1 MRDPVAVGADD
12 AVKHEIDGAERMTLA
27 RRQLLQLALGASALP
42 VACRLAA
49 AQAYPTRPVS
59 VIVGYGAATSPDIIA
74 RLLAHWLSERLGQP
88 FIVENR
94 PGAGSNI
101 ATETVARAAPN
112 GYSLLLVTA
121 SNAINTTLYDGLNF
135 NFVRDIA
142 PVASIAGT
150 PFVMQVN
157 PSFPAT
163 TVPEFIAYAKANPGK
178 VNMASVGN
186 GTAPHVFGEMFKAM
200 AGVDLVH
207 VPYRTNPMSDLL
219 SGHVQVYFAA
229 IPSSIGYIRA
239 GKLRALAVTSAARSA
254 LLPDIPALGEFVP
267 GYEASAWQGVGVPK
281 DTPAEIIDRLNKEI
295 TAGLADPDLK
305 ARIAEQ
311 GAVPMPM
318 TPVEFGKFIAD
329 ETEKWAK
336 VVKFAGVR
344 AE

>member
-1 MRDPVAVGADD
+1 
-12 AVKHEIDGAERMTLA
+12 VKIDGGDRVALI
-27 RRQLLQLALGASALP
+27 RRQFLHLALGASAVP
-42 VACRLAA
+42 VASRLAA
-49 AQAYPTRPVS
+49 AQPYPTHSVS
-59 VIVGYGAATSPDIIA
+59 VTVGYGAGTSPDIIA

-101 ATETVARAAPN
+101 ATEAVARAAPN

-121 SNAINTTLYDGLNF
+121 SNAMNTTLYDSLNF
-135 NFVRDIA
+135 NFIRDIA

-157 PSFPAT
+157 PSFPAR

-207 VPYRTNPMSDLL
+207 IPYRTSPISDLL

-229 IPSSIGYIRA
+229 ILSSIGYIRA
-239 GKLRALAVTSAARSA
+239 GTLRALAVTTATRSA
-254 LLPDIPALGEFVP
+254 LLPDIPAVGEFVP

-295 TAGLADPDLK
+295 NAGLADPELK

-311 GAVPMPM
+311 GAVPIPM
-318 TPVEFGKFIAD
+318 TPVEFGKFIAA

>member
-1 MRDPVAVGADD
+1 
-12 AVKHEIDGAERMTLA
+12 MTVA
-27 RRQLLQLALGASALP
+27 RREFLQLALGASAVP
-42 VACRLAA
+42 VASRLAA

-59 VIVGYGAATSPDIIA
+59 VVVGYPAGTSPDIIA

-94 PGAGSNI
+94 PGAGGNI
-101 ATETVARAAPN
+101 ATETVVRAAPN

-121 SNAINTTLYDGLNF
+121 TNAINTTLYERLNF
-135 NFVRDIA
+135 NFIRDIA
-142 PVASIAGT
+142 PVASIAGI
-150 PFVMQVN
+150 PFVMLVN
-157 PSFPAT
+157 PSFPART
-163 TVPEFIAYAKANPGK
+163 LPEFIAYAKVNPGK

-200 AGVDLVH
+200 ASVDLVH
-207 VPYRTNPMSDLL
+207 IPYRANPMSDLL

-229 IPSSIGYIRA
+229 ILSSIGYIRA
-239 GKLRALAVTSAARSA
+239 GTLRALAVTTAARSE
-254 LLPDIPALGEFVP
+254 LLPDIPAVGEFVP

-295 TAGLADPDLK
+295 NAGLADPKLK

-311 GAVPMPM
+311 GAVPLPM

>member
-1 MRDPVAVGADD
+1 MQRL
-12 AVKHEIDGAERMTLA
+12 KFS
-27 RRQLLQLALGASALP
+27 RRQFLHLATGAAGLP
-42 VACRLAA
+42 AVSRMAM
-49 AQAYPTRPVS
+49 AQTYPTRSVS
-59 VIVGYGAATSPDIIA
+59 VIVGYPAGTSPDIFA

-101 ATETVARAAPN
+101 ATETVVRAAPN

-121 SNAINTTLYDGLNF
+121 TNAMNTTLYDSLNF

-142 PVASIAGT
+142 PVASIASI

-157 PSFPAT
+157 PSFPAR

-207 VPYRTNPMSDLL
+207 VPYRANPISDLL

-229 IPSSIGYIRA
+229 ILSSIGYIRA
-239 GKLRALAVTSAARSA
+239 GKLRALAVTTAARSE

-267 GYEASAWQGVGVPK
+267 DYEASAWQGVGAPK
-281 DTPAEIIDRLNKEI
+281 DTPAEIIDGLNKEI
-295 TAGLADPDLK
+295 NAGLADPKLK
-305 ARIAEQ
+305 ARIAEL
-311 GAVPMPM
+311 GAVPIPM
-318 TPVEFGKFIAD
+318 TPVEFGKFIAG
-329 ETEKWAK
+329 ETGKWAK
-336 VVKFAGVR
+336 VVKFAGIR

>member
-1 MRDPVAVGADD
+1 MPDPVAVDAGD
-12 AVKHEIDGAERMTLA
+12 AVKREIDGGDRMTLA
-27 RRQLLQLALGASALP
+27 RREFMQLALGASAVP
-42 VACRLAA
+42 VASRLAA
-49 AQAYPTRPVS
+49 AQPYPTRSVS
-59 VIVGYGAATSPDIIA
+59 VIVGYPAGTSPDIIA
-74 RLLAHWLSERLGQP
+74 RLVAHWLSERLGQP

-94 PGAGSNI
+94 PGAGGNI
-101 ATETVARAAPN
+101 ATETVVRAAPN

-121 SNAINTTLYDGLNF
+121 TNAMNTTLYDSLNF
-135 NFVRDIA
+135 NFIRDIA
-142 PVASIAGT
+142 PVASIAGI

-157 PSFPAT
+157 PSFPART
-163 TVPEFIAYAKANPGK
+163 LPEFIAYAKANPGK

-207 VPYRTNPMSDLL
+207 IPYRTNPIPDLL

-229 IPSSIGYIRA
+229 ILSSIGQIRA
-239 GKLRALAVTSAARSA
+239 GKLRALAVTTAARSE
-254 LLPDIPALGEFVP
+254 LLPDIPAVGEFLP

-295 TAGLADPDLK
+295 NAGLADPKLK
-305 ARIAEQ
+305 AKLAEQ
-311 GAVPMPM
+311 GAVPIAM
-318 TPVEFGKFIAD
+318 TPVEFGKFIAG

-336 VVKFAGVR
+336 VVKFARIR

>member
-1 MRDPVAVGADD
+1 
-12 AVKHEIDGAERMTLA
+12 
-27 RRQLLQLALGASALP
+27 
-42 VACRLAA
+42 
-49 AQAYPTRPVS
+49 
-59 VIVGYGAATSPDIIA
+59 
-74 RLLAHWLSERLGQP
+74 
-88 FIVENR
+88 
-94 PGAGSNI
+94 
-101 ATETVARAAPN
+101 
-112 GYSLLLVTA
+112 
-121 SNAINTTLYDGLNF
+121 
-135 NFVRDIA
+135 
-142 PVASIAGT
+142 VASVAGI

-157 PSFPAT
+157 PSFPART
-163 TVPEFIAYAKANPGK
+163 LPEFIAYAKVNPGK

-200 AGVDLVH
+200 ASVDLVH
-207 VPYRTNPMSDLL
+207 IPYRANPMSDLL

-229 IPSSIGYIRA
+229 ILSSIGYIRA
-239 GKLRALAVTSAARSA
+239 GTLRALAVTTAARSE
-254 LLPDIPALGEFVP
+254 LLPDIPAVGEFVP

-295 TAGLADPDLK
+295 NAGLADPKLK

-311 GAVPMPM
+311 GAVPLPM

>member
-1 MRDPVAVGADD
+1 MPDPVAVDAGD
-12 AVKHEIDGAERMTLA
+12 AVKREIDGGDRMTLA
-27 RRQLLQLALGASALP
+27 RREFMQLALGASAVP
-42 VACRLAA
+42 VASRLAA
-49 AQAYPTRPVS
+49 AQPYPTRSVS
-59 VIVGYGAATSPDIIA
+59 VIVGYPAGTSPDIIA
-74 RLLAHWLSERLGQP
+74 RLVAHWLSERLGQP

-94 PGAGSNI
+94 PGAGGNI
-101 ATETVARAAPN
+101 ATETVVRAAPN

-121 SNAINTTLYDGLNF
+121 TNAMNTTLYDSLNF
-135 NFVRDIA
+135 NFIRDIA
-142 PVASIAGT
+142 PVASIAGI

-157 PSFPAT
+157 PSFPART
-163 TVPEFIAYAKANPGK
+163 LPEFIAYAKANPGK

-207 VPYRTNPMSDLL
+207 IPYRTNPIPDLL

-229 IPSSIGYIRA
+229 ILSSIGQIRA
-239 GKLRALAVTSAARSA
+239 GKLRALAVTTAARSE
-254 LLPDIPALGEFVP
+254 LLPDIPAVGEFLP

-295 TAGLADPDLK
+295 NAGLADPKLK
-305 ARIAEQ
+305 AKLAEQ

-318 TPVEFGKFIAD
+318 TPVEFGKFIAG

-336 VVKFAGVR
+336 VVKFARIR

>member
-1 MRDPVAVGADD
+1 
-12 AVKHEIDGAERMTLA
+12 VKREIDGGDRMTLA
-27 RRQLLQLALGASALP
+27 RREFMQLALGASAVP
-42 VACRLAA
+42 VASRLAA
-49 AQAYPTRPVS
+49 AQPYPTRSVS
-59 VIVGYGAATSPDIIA
+59 VIVGYPAGTSPDIIA
-74 RLLAHWLSERLGQP
+74 RLVAHWLSERLGQP

-94 PGAGSNI
+94 PGAGGNI
-101 ATETVARAAPN
+101 ATETLVRAAPN

-121 SNAINTTLYDGLNF
+121 TNAMNTTLYDSLNF
-135 NFVRDIA
+135 NFIRDIA
-142 PVASIAGT
+142 PVASIAGI

-157 PSFPAT
+157 PSFPART
-163 TVPEFIAYAKANPGK
+163 LPEFIAYAKANPGK

-207 VPYRTNPMSDLL
+207 IPYRTNPIPDLL

-229 IPSSIGYIRA
+229 ILSSIGQIRA
-239 GKLRALAVTSAARSA
+239 GKLRALAVTTAARSE
-254 LLPDIPALGEFVP
+254 LLPDIPAVGEFLP

-295 TAGLADPDLK
+295 NAGLADPKLK
-305 ARIAEQ
+305 AKLAEQ
-311 GAVPMPM
+311 GAVPIAM
-318 TPVEFGKFIAD
+318 TPVEFGKFIAG

-336 VVKFAGVR
+336 VVKFARIR

>member
-1 MRDPVAVGADD
+1 MPDPVAVDAGG
-12 AVKHEIDGAERMTLA
+12 AVKREIDGADPMTLG
-27 RRQLLQLALGASALP
+27 RRQFLQLALGASAVP
-42 VACRLAA
+42 VSSRLAT
-49 AQAYPTRPVS
+49 AQTWPTRPVN
-59 VIVGYGAATSPDIIA
+59 VIVGYPAGTSPDIIA

-101 ATETVARAAPN
+101 ATEAVVRAAPN
-112 GYSLLLVTA
+112 GYALLLVTA
-121 SNAINTTLYDGLNF
+121 SNAMNTTLYDSLNF

-157 PSFPAT
+157 PGFPART
-163 TVPEFIAYAKANPGK
+163 LPEFIAYAKANPGK
-178 VNMASVGN
+178 VNMASIGN

-207 VPYRTNPMSDLL
+207 VPYRASPIPDLL

-229 IPSSIGYIRA
+229 ILSSLGNIRA
-239 GKLRALAVTSAARSA
+239 GKLRALAVTTAARSE
-254 LLPDIPALGEFVP
+254 LLPDVPAIGEFVP
-267 GYEASAWQGVGVPK
+267 GYEASAWQGVGVPN
-281 DTPAEIIDRLNKEI
+281 DTPAEIVDRLNREI
-295 TAGLADPDLK
+295 NAGLADPKLQ

-311 GAVPMPM
+311 GAVPMAM
-318 TPVEFGKFIAD
+318 TPVEFGKFIAG

-344 AE
+344 AD

>member
-1 MRDPVAVGADD
+1 
-12 AVKHEIDGAERMTLA
+12 MTLA
-27 RRQLLQLALGASALP
+27 RRQFLQLALGASAVP
-42 VACRLAA
+42 VASRLAT
-49 AQAYPTRPVS
+49 AQAWPTRPVS
-59 VIVGYGAATSPDIIA
+59 LIVGYAAGTSPDIIA
-74 RLLAHWLSERLGQP
+74 RLMAHWLSERLGQSV
-88 FIVENR
+88 IVENR

-101 ATETVARAAPN
+101 ATEAVVRAAPN

-135 NFVRDIA
+135 NFIRDIA

-157 PSFPAT
+157 PSFPAR

-178 VNMASVGN
+178 INMASVGN

-207 VPYRTNPMSDLL
+207 VPYRANPISDLL

-229 IPSSIGYIRA
+229 IPSSIGHIRA
-239 GKLRALAVTSAARSA
+239 GTLRALAVTTAARSE
-254 LLPDIPALGEFVP
+254 LLPDVPAMGEFVP
-267 GYEASAWQGVGVPK
+267 GYEASAWQGVGAPK

-295 TAGLADPDLK
+295 NAGLADPKLK

-311 GAVPMPM
+311 GAVPMAM
-318 TPVEFGKFIAD
+318 TRAAFAKFVVSEAG
-329 ETEKWAK
+329 KWAN
-336 VVKFAGVR
+336 VVKSAGVR